1 MNTPHQAPRPLNAV
15 NSQKAAPGGHPGQVE
30 EVNFGDLV
38 DRLVCATETIAFLL
52 ERQAVKDGVIKETET
67 NYGSDGVK

>member
-1 MNTPHQAPRPLNAV
+1 MNNPNQAPRSLNAV
-15 NSQKAAPGGHPGQVE
+15 HPQKPASGGHPGQAE

-52 ERQAVKDGVIKETET
+52 ERQAVKDGIIKENDA
-67 NYGSDGVK
+67 NYGADGAK